1 MQLPSARRRVR
12 GWFPEEAPA
21 ITEVILTNLVIP
33 AKAGI
38 QLCDCRF
45 VLLEQQF
52 VLAKRQFVLV
62 KNQFVFSTHLL

>member
-1 MQLPSARRRVR
+1 MQLALASRRVR

-21 ITEVILTNLVIP
+21 LTEVIFTTLVIP

-45 VLLEQQF
+45 VLR
-52 VLAKRQFVLV
+52 KRQFVLV
-62 KNQFVFSTHLL
+62 KNQFVFSTHFM